1 MRSFR
6 SYSMTEVAESA
17 HSFLETVASK
27 IHSLISRHT
36 DDASRGS
43 DESASTYA
51 PSHHT
56 AETPPTAEEASIL
69 EVQGGRDFDPRDT
82 GQTYTRKPDDE
93 NDLERKAWLCFALE
107 RELIRRADF
116 DDILQDLKWRME
128 RDKAQ
133 LKSWGNSLSRQT
145 CLLADEKSR
154 SRTEQGRKDID
165 AWTGCLDR
173 EYSRY
178 RVEEHKLRGENNN
191 NLTTFLSRN
200 GLLHLLKRDAYGWLL
215 IPEEEDYLPLW
226 RRSALRSNDT

>member
-1 MRSFR
+1 
-6 SYSMTEVAESA
+6 MTEVAESA

-56 AETPPTAEEASIL
+56 ADPPPTAEEASHL
-69 EVQGGRDFDPRDT
+69 EVQSERDFDPHDT
-82 GQTYTRKPDDE
+82 GQTYTKQPDDA
-93 NDLERKAWLCFALE
+93 NDLQTKAWYCFALE

-116 DDILQDLKWRME
+116 DDILQGLKRRME
-128 RDKAQ
+128 RDKAHLQ
-133 LKSWGNSLSRQT
+133 SWENSLGEQQR
-145 CLLADEKSR
+145 LLKDEKSR
-154 SRTEQGRKDID
+154 SKTEQGRKDID
-165 AWTGCLDR
+165 AWKGCLGR
-173 EYSRY
+173 EFSRY
-178 RVEEHKLRGENNN
+178 RVEENKLRGEHNKD
-191 NLTTFLSRN
+191 LTTFLSRN
-200 GLLHLLKRDAYGWLL
+200 GLLHLLKRDAYGWLM